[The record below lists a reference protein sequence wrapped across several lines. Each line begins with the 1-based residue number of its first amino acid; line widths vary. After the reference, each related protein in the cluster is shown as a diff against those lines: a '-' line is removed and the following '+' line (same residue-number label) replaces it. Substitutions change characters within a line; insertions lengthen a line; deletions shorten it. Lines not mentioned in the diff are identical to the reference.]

1 MVSPVSHQVAT
12 LSIRA
17 LVPDTAPPPLD
28 LIGLVA
34 ELAPIVEARCGLE
47 IGTETLAVANLS
59 RRAWAI
65 HNARSYAALIGRLYP
80 QGVPAGA
87 AEVSGAMLGAVLAA
101 LSPRV
106 LGQYVPGGGDEEPLL
121 VLVGQNAQHLASGAG
136 TDLATVARWVL
147 SHELAHRA
155 QFFARPWLLE
165 TLYASLA
172 EVIAA
177 RPATPVDAVSS
188 LLSWLG
194 GDRRLGE
201 LGPLELVLP
210 ERAAASLARVSAI
223 MSVIEGHADWVMRT
237 LPSGTVPGDDEL
249 ARVVD
254 QRRSA
259 RGLARIVAR
268 LLGLDAK
275 ARQYERGRRFFER
288 IEAERPGS
296 ALDVFERAESLP
308 TLAEL
313 DAPETWLARVGA
325 A

>member
-106 LGQYVPGGGDEEPLL
+106 LGQYVPG
-121 VLVGQNAQHLASGAG
+121 A
-136 TDLATVARWVL
+136 ATKSPCSCW
-147 SHELAHRA
+147 
-155 QFFARPWLLE
+155 
-165 TLYASLA
+165 
-172 EVIAA
+172 
-177 RPATPVDAVSS
+177 
-188 LLSWLG
+188 
-194 GDRRLGE
+194 
-201 LGPLELVLP
+201 
-210 ERAAASLARVSAI
+210 
-223 MSVIEGHADWVMRT
+223 
-237 LPSGTVPGDDEL
+237 
-249 ARVVD
+249 
-254 QRRSA
+254 
-259 RGLARIVAR
+259 
-268 LLGLDAK
+268 
-275 ARQYERGRRFFER
+275 
-288 IEAERPGS
+288 
-296 ALDVFERAESLP
+296 
-308 TLAEL
+308 
-313 DAPETWLARVGA
+313 
-325 A
+325 